1 MKKIGFIGI
10 GTMGLPMA
18 SNIINKGYSLSFYD
32 PFVNSESVN
41 TLEKLGGIQKSSL
54 SELSQDVE
62 IIITMLPNGDNVK
75 EVCFGKN
82 GLIYQDNKNFVLIDM
97 STINP
102 NDSIFINEELNKNN
116 IKMFDAPVARL
127 VQNAIDGTLLIMVG
141 GNKDEFKNIKNL
153 LETMGSDI
161 VYCGENGSG
170 SKMKIINNYMS
181 IALNILTAETLNLAD
196 KSGIDKKMAI
206 ELMLTTAAGKGHMN
220 LTYPAKVFKDDVSPG
235 FKNNL
240 ALKDLRLAI
249 QFASE
254 QRLDLNMG
262 KAAEKIYDDASKKEF
277 GDLDWTSMF
286 NFIKNK

>member
-54 SELSQDVE
+54 SELSQNVE

-127 VQNAIDGTLLIMVG
+127 VQNAIDGTLLILSL
-141 GNKDEFKNIKNL
+141 I
-153 LETMGSDI
+153 TH
-161 VYCGENGSG
+161 
-170 SKMKIINNYMS
+170 
-181 IALNILTAETLNLAD
+181 LTLPT
-196 KSGIDKKMAI
+196 S
-206 ELMLTTAAGKGHMN
+206 
-220 LTYPAKVFKDDVSPG
+220 PKV
-235 FKNNL
+235 
-240 ALKDLRLAI
+240 
-249 QFASE
+249 
-254 QRLDLNMG
+254 
-262 KAAEKIYDDASKKEF
+262 
-277 GDLDWTSMF
+277 
-286 NFIKNK
+286 